1 MCLKILVVWLSP
13 KAVDKPVTNL
23 SHCPAS
29 YDNCWSEVKLTTN
42 WPTFLQDNFK
52 LPETVDEAVD
62 RLMIVLDDEQKIAL
76 ATLQEDDLINLH
88 YFNLGMAIRN
98 AFGLHHADSKLLA
111 SCNTVIHPDDLSGVI
126 IKALWEQLTRAG
138 NPL

>member
-1 MCLKILVVWLSP
+1 MRLKTLVAWLSP

-23 SHCPAS
+23 SHYPAS
-29 YDNCWSEVKLTTN
+29 YYNCWSDVKLTTN

-62 RLMIVLDDEQKIAL
+62 RLMMVLDDEQKIDI
-76 ATLQEDDLINLH
+76 ATLQEDDLIYLH
-88 YFNLGMAIRN
+88 FNLGMAIRN

-111 SCNTVIHPDDLSGVI
+111 SCNTVIHPDDVSELI
-126 IKALWEQLTRAG
+126 IKALWEQLTGAG
-138 NPL
+138 NRL

>member
-1 MCLKILVVWLSP
+1 M
-13 KAVDKPVTNL
+13 DKPVTNL
-23 SHCPAS
+23 SLYPAS
-29 YDNCWSEVKLTTN
+29 YYNCWSDVKLTTN

-62 RLMIVLDDEQKIAL
+62 RLMMVLDDEQKIAL

-88 YFNLGMAIRN
+88 FSLGMAIRN
-98 AFGLHHADSKLLA
+98 AFGLHHVDSKLLA
-111 SCNTVIHPDDLSGVI
+111 SCNTAIHPDDVSGVI
-126 IKALWEQLTRAG
+126 IKALWDKLTGAG

>member
-1 MCLKILVVWLSP
+1 MCLKPLVVWLSP

-23 SHCPAS
+23 SHYPAS
-29 YDNCWSEVKLTTN
+29 YYNCWSEVKLTTN

-62 RLMIVLDDEQKIAL
+62 RLMMVLDDEQKIAL

-88 YFNLGMAIRN
+88 FSLGMAIRN

-111 SCNTVIHPDDLSGVI
+111 SCDTATHPDDVSGVI
-126 IKALWEQLTRAG
+126 IKALWEQLTGAG
-138 NPL
+138 NRL

>member
-1 MCLKILVVWLSP
+1 M
-13 KAVDKPVTNL
+13 
-23 SHCPAS
+23 
-29 YDNCWSEVKLTTN
+29 TTN

-62 RLMIVLDDEQKIAL
+62 RLMIVLDDEQKIDI
-76 ATLQEDDLINLH
+76 ATLQEDDLIYLH
-88 YFNLGMAIRN
+88 FSLGIAIRN
-98 AFGLHHADSKLLA
+98 AFGLHHANSKLLA
-111 SCNTVIHPDDLSGVI
+111 SCNSAIHPDDVSEVI

>member
-1 MCLKILVVWLSP
+1 MCLKPLVFWLSP
-13 KAVDKPVTNL
+13 KAVDKPVSNL
-23 SHCPAS
+23 SYYPAS
-29 YDNCWSEVKLTTN
+29 YYNCWSEVKLTTN

-76 ATLQEDDLINLH
+76 ATLQEDDLIYLH

-98 AFGLHHADSKLLA
+98 AFGLHYVDSKLLA
-111 SCNTVIHPDDLSGVI
+111 SCNTAIHPDDVSEVI
-126 IKALWEQLTRAG
+126 IKALWDQMTGSG
-138 NPL
+138 NRL